1 MKNAA
6 VVTHS
11 RAEECSGER
20 GRVRGDSGRA
30 EFVHQYV
37 AAAAAATIQLVALSV
52 CVCVPSVCLFI
63 RYNYYRHTHTHTH
76 TRFTLDG
83 WNKLLMRK
91 INIAC
96 FCALHISAITSKC
109 GSIRVRGRVWACVCV
124 RHWCAA
130 VRAKRHVHKLKLQHT
145 FRQISIRAHCMSLSS
160 GSAEVC
166 VCVYLWYQRS
176 ALWGRQY
183 N

>member
-83 WNKLLMRK
+83 
-91 INIAC
+91 
-96 FCALHISAITSKC
+96 
-109 GSIRVRGRVWACVCV
+109 
-124 RHWCAA
+124 
-130 VRAKRHVHKLKLQHT
+130 
-145 FRQISIRAHCMSLSS
+145 
-160 GSAEVC
+160 
-166 VCVYLWYQRS
+166 
-176 ALWGRQY
+176 
-183 N
+183 